1 MNKIKHQHY
10 LNKEKLASY
19 ELDFFVEVV
28 LKRLGRELER
38 LTDNIFNYKDISGKK
53 RKPTVYEDIFGLNEQ
68 AWVGLLN
75 NAIIRSFPEADTLLE
90 FTVYNDSNESEI
102 RKFHGR
108 ADLLVHW
115 KNNQGKSIYLLFE
128 AKQFTDITKGDYND
142 VLNKTKDK
150 NYHDDIKNQA
160 KKYIKADEDYFS
172 KKTIVIIPIIFGWI
186 KDSSTLTNAKKY
198 MKSID
203 EKKEHFCSLY
213 FEKDRGAWVYGSVFN
228 SKGEELINV

>member
-1 MNKIKHQHY
+1 MNKIKHHQY

-19 ELDFFVEVV
+19 ELDFFVEVT
-28 LKRLGRELER
+28 LKRLGQELER
-38 LTDNIFNYKDISGKK
+38 MRKTIFYYKDKSGKK

-68 AWVGLLN
+68 AWVGALN

-90 FTVYNDSNESEI
+90 FTVYNGT
-102 RKFHGR
+102 KFHGR

-115 KNNQGKSIYLLFE
+115 KNTQGESIYMLFE
-128 AKQFTDITKGDYND
+128 AKQFTDNTKGDYND
-142 VLNKTKDK
+142 ALNKTKDE

-186 KDSSTLTNAKKY
+186 KDSSTLKNAKKY

-203 EKKEHFCSLY
+203 AKKEHFCSLY
-213 FEKDRGAWVYGSVFN
+213 FEGQRGAWVYGSVEYQD
-228 SKGEELINV
+228 K

>member
-1 MNKIKHQHY
+1 
-10 LNKEKLASY
+10 LNKEGLASY
-19 ELDFFVEVV
+19 ELDFFFDV
-28 LKRLGRELER
+28 LLRRLGRELER
-38 LTDNIFNYKDISGKK
+38 LTDNIFYYEDESGNQ

-75 NAIIRSFPEADTLLE
+75 NAIIRSFPETDTLLE

-102 RKFHGR
+102 RKFNGR

-115 KNNQGKSIYLLFE
+115 KNYQGKSIYLLFE
-128 AKQFTDITKGDYND
+128 AKQFTDNTKGDYND

-160 KKYIKADEDYFS
+160 KKYINADEDFFS

-186 KDSSTLTNAKKY
+186 KDSSTLENAEKY
-198 MKSID
+198 MKSKD
-203 EKKEHFCSLY
+203 KKKEHFCSLY
-213 FEKDRGAWVYGSVFN
+213 FEEDRGSGAWVYGTVEYPE
-228 SKGEELINV
+228 K

>member
-10 LNKEKLASY
+10 LNKQHLTLN
-19 ELDFFVEVV
+19 ELDFFFEVV

-75 NAIIRSFPEADTLLE
+75 NAIIRSFLEADTLLE
-90 FTVYNDSNESEI
+90 FTVYNGT
-102 RKFHGR
+102 KFHGR

-115 KNNQGKSIYLLFE
+115 KNPQGESIYLLFE
-128 AKQFTDITKGDYND
+128 AKQFTDNTKGDYND
-142 VLNKTKDK
+142 ALNKAKDDE
-150 NYHDDIKNQA
+150 YCISVLNQA
-160 KKYIKADEDYFS
+160 KNYIEADKNYFS
-172 KKTIVIIPIIFGWI
+172 KKNIVIIPIIFGWI
-186 KDSSTLTNAKKY
+186 KDSSTLKNAKKY

-213 FEKDRGAWVYGSVFN
+213 FEEDRGAGAWVYGSVEYPE
-228 SKGEELINV
+228 K

>member
-1 MNKIKHQHY
+1 MNKIKQQHY

-19 ELDFFVEVV
+19 ELDFFVEVT
-28 LKRLGRELER
+28 LKRLGQELER
-38 LTDNIFNYKDISGKK
+38 MRNTLFTNYVCHPTDYVDL
-53 RKPTVYEDIFGLNEQ
+53 FGLNEQ
-68 AWVGLLN
+68 AWVGALN

-90 FTVYNDSNESEI
+90 FTVYNGT
-102 RKFHGR
+102 KFHGR

-115 KNNQGKSIYLLFE
+115 KNTQGESIYMLFE
-128 AKQFTDITKGDYND
+128 AKQFTDNTKGDYND
-142 VLNKTKDK
+142 ALNKTKDE

-186 KDSSTLTNAKKY
+186 KDSSTLKNAKKY

-203 EKKEHFCSLY
+203 AKKEHFCSLY
-213 FEKDRGAWVYGSVFN
+213 FEGQRGAWVYGSVEYPE
-228 SKGEELINV
+228 K